1 MTEQKR
7 QALWAL
13 SQLQAH
19 GWEAYLVGGCV
30 RDALRGTEP
39 HDYDICTNALP
50 EEIKQ
55 SLAGYPVIETGI
67 AHGTV
72 TVVRD
77 HVPLEITT
85 YRVDGTYSDG
95 RHPDGV
101 SFTRSLTE
109 DLRRRDFTINAMAMD
124 AQGNIIDP
132 FDGQKDLQRGL
143 IRCVGQADL
152 RFTEDALRILRALRF
167 AAVLGFEIEPA
178 TRDSLIEHIPL
189 LSRIAAERIRQ
200 ELDRILVGNYGVGVL
215 RRYREVFCYIIPE
228 LRPMLDH
235 PQHNPYHRYDIWEHT
250 LHAMEG
256 SKPILPVRLAL
267 LMHDIGK
274 PQCFTMDAQGVG
286 HFHGHPAVSAKIA
299 AEILRR
305 LRYDNETK
313 HLVTALVER
322 HDVLITEEESLIR
335 RRLRQYGQKFFPLW
349 LEVKRGDVC
358 GQGVHAERLELLDRI
373 EMVYHRILEQGQCFS
388 LKHLAVTGRDVMA
401 LGIPAG
407 PQVGAVLCALLDA
420 VVENSIPNE
429 REQLL
434 ELARQMIQKGEISS

>member
-1 MTEQKR
+1 MTEQNR

-13 SQLQAH
+13 SKLRAH

-50 EEIKQ
+50 QDIQE
-55 SLAGYPVIETGI
+55 SFAGHTVVETGI

-72 TVVRD
+72 TVVHH

-95 RHPDGV
+95 RHPDAV
-101 SFTRSLTE
+101 CFTRSLTE

-124 AQGNIIDP
+124 EQGRIIDP
-132 FDGQKDLQRGL
+132 FGGQEDLQRGL
-143 IRCVGQADL
+143 IRCVGEADQ
-152 RFTEDALRILRALRF
+152 RFCEDALRILRALRF
-167 AAVLGFEIEPA
+167 AAVLGFEIEPD
-178 TRDSLIEHIPL
+178 TRRSLMAHIPL
-189 LSRIAAERIRQ
+189 LSHIAAERIRQ
-200 ELDRILVGNYGVGVL
+200 ELDRIVVGPYGVGVL

-256 SKPILPVRLAL
+256 GKSLLPVRLAL
-267 LMHDIGK
+267 LLHDIGK
-274 PQCFTMDAQGVG
+274 PQCFTIDEAGVG
-286 HFHGHPAVSAKIA
+286 HFRGHPAVGAKIA

-322 HDVLITEEESLIR
+322 HDVLVTEQESLIR
-335 RRLRQYGQKFFPLW
+335 RRLRQYGPEFFELW

-358 GQGVHAERLELLDRI
+358 GQGVHQERLELLDRI
-373 EMVYHRILEQGQCFS
+373 EAVYRRIVEEGKCFCRKDLE
-388 LKHLAVTGRDVMA
+388 VTGRDIMA
-401 LGIPAG
+401 LGVPAG
-407 PQVGAVLCALLDA
+407 RQVGVLLERLLDA
-420 VVENSIPNE
+420 VVEDALPNE
-429 REQLL
+429 KKTLL
-434 ELARQMIQKGEISS
+434 AYAQQMMDKEENN